1 MFLNFLQKKL
11 KKIISRDFLF
21 LQKIF
26 ILLIKINSP
35 TKKIENQSR
44 LNTQSKIKMKIKS
57 IFSVVAIA
65 LFFFTAN
72 ASHAQKVA
80 IVDINQVL
88 ATLPDYKRAQDD
100 LDKIAQRWRSE
111 IAQQQDAIKGMYN
124 KYQAEQV
131 LLADDARKQREEEI
145 LNREKE
151 VREAQRVKF
160 GPEGELFKKRQEL
173 VKPIQDKV
181 YNAIEKFANER
192 GYDLILDKSA
202 SAGIIF
208 SNPTYDKTQQVV
220 EMVKK
225 M

>member
-1 MFLNFLQKKL
+1 
-11 KKIISRDFLF
+11 
-21 LQKIF
+21 
-26 ILLIKINSP
+26 
-35 TKKIENQSR
+35 
-44 LNTQSKIKMKIKS
+44 MKIKS
-57 IFSVVAIA
+57 IFSVIVIA
-65 LFFFTAN
+65 LFLFTAGTT
-72 ASHAQKVA
+72 HAQKVA

-111 IAQQQDAIKGMYN
+111 IAQQQDAIKGLYN

>member
-1 MFLNFLQKKL
+1 MNFLQKKL

>member
-1 MFLNFLQKKL
+1 
-11 KKIISRDFLF
+11 
-21 LQKIF
+21 
-26 ILLIKINSP
+26 
-35 TKKIENQSR
+35 
-44 LNTQSKIKMKIKS
+44 MKIKS
-57 IFSVVAIA
+57 IFSAVAIA
-65 LFFFTAN
+65 LFFFTSN
-72 ASHAQKVA
+72 AAHAQKVA

-131 LLADDARKQREEEI
+131 LLADDVRKQREEEI